1 MATGTVGGALDKHI
15 FDVTIGFHRGTNA
28 CQTGF
33 SLRDL
38 AVNDNSPEDVSDAVV
53 PWVTNFFRPLLTTA
67 DSIDFVDVKQV
78 ASTEGFTH
86 PFVNTFGSMNP
97 SSFVRT
103 PAFLCVAIAL
113 KTQRRAR
120 YGQGRMYWPIPSE
133 DWMEADVVNATG
145 AAAYQGAID
154 DLVSNFSGSVL
165 THDLALVNH
174 HGLIAGKA
182 ATTTS
187 PARPEIP
194 PSWYDVDVVKLST
207 LIRSLRSRRT
217 GQGS

>member
-1 MATGTVGGALDKHI
+1 MATGTIGGLTDAHV
-15 FDVTIGFHRGTNA
+15 FDVTISFNRGTNQ

-38 AVNDNSPEDVSDAVV
+38 AVQDNSAQDVADAVV
-53 PWVTNFFRPLLTTA
+53 PWVNNFFRTMLTTA
-67 DSIDFVDVKQV
+67 DAINFVDVKQV
-78 ASTEGFTH
+78 ASTNGFTH
-86 PFVNTFGSMNP
+86 PFNNVFGSMNP

-103 PAFLCVAIAL
+103 PSFLCVAVAL

-120 YGQGRMYWPIPSE
+120 YGQGRMYWPIPTE
-133 DWMEADVVNATG
+133 DWMEADNVNAT
-145 AAAYQGAID
+145 AVTAYQGAID

-174 HGLIAGKA
+174 HGILPPRA
-182 ATTTS
+182 AHGQT

-194 PSWYDVDVVKLST
+194 ATWYDVDVVKLST
-207 LIRSLRSRRT
+207 VIRSLRSRRT
-217 GQGS
+217 GIGS